1 MNTIL
6 ESKYIA
12 KKQVF
17 TKLLIESRMLEITY
31 SEAFILKFYK
41 YINKSEDDY
50 KWETRKMNLII
61 DAPFGA
67 GKKANGKRIRKLI
80 MA

>member
-12 KKQVF
+12 EKQLF

-31 SEAFILKFYK
+31 SEAFNLKFYK

-50 KWETRKMNLII
+50 K
-61 DAPFGA
+61 
-67 GKKANGKRIRKLI
+67 
-80 MA
+80 